1 MQPFSEKM
9 REQLLKTK
17 KKNILAIFN
26 TFNRWYENQE
36 ETQICFVDIE
46 ILSNSQTQYLHS
58 RSKGL

>member
-9 REQLLKTK
+9 REQLKK

-46 ILSNSQTQYLHS
+46 ILSNSQTQYLRS